1 MDKIVM
7 TQFFELIKTV
17 VDNYMKNR
25 KPSAV
30 LIGTYTGTAVMVGRL
45 PVPMSMI
52 SGNMVKKLAPGDK
65 VRLLRNDGGHEYY
78 ILEIVDK
85 PYQIKKLSSMA
96 LTIDLTVKEQSYIDR
111 TYKMSDTQI
120 AGFVDGMEAL
130 KQSNS
135 KLYRQSN
142 MNTQSIVFSMGLHGN
157 S

>member
-30 LIGTYTGTAVMVGRL
+30 LIGTYTGTAVMIGQL

-52 SGNMVKKLAPGDK
+52 SGNMVKKLDLGDK

-78 ILEIVDK
+78 ILEIVGK
-85 PYQIKKLSSMA
+85 PYQIKE
-96 LTIDLTVKEQSYIDR
+96 VP
-111 TYKMSDTQI
+111 
-120 AGFVDGMEAL
+120 
-130 KQSNS
+130 
-135 KLYRQSN
+135 
-142 MNTQSIVFSMGLHGN
+142 
-157 S
+157 

>member
-30 LIGTYTGTAVMVGRL
+30 LIGTYTGTAVMVEQL

-52 SGNMVKKLAPGDK
+52 SGNMVKKLDPGDK

-78 ILEIVDK
+78 ILEIVGK
-85 PYQIKKLSSMA
+85 PYQIKEVS
-96 LTIDLTVKEQSYIDR
+96 
-111 TYKMSDTQI
+111 
-120 AGFVDGMEAL
+120 
-130 KQSNS
+130 
-135 KLYRQSN
+135 
-142 MNTQSIVFSMGLHGN
+142 
-157 S
+157 

>member
-30 LIGTYTGTAVMVGRL
+30 LIGTYTGTAVMVGQL

-52 SGNMVKKLAPGDK
+52 SGNMVKKLTPGDK

-78 ILEIVDK
+78 ILEIVGK
-85 PYQIKKLSSMA
+85 PYQIKE
-96 LTIDLTVKEQSYIDR
+96 VP
-111 TYKMSDTQI
+111 
-120 AGFVDGMEAL
+120 
-130 KQSNS
+130 
-135 KLYRQSN
+135 
-142 MNTQSIVFSMGLHGN
+142 
-157 S
+157 

>member
-30 LIGTYTGTAVMVGRL
+30 LIGTYTGTAVMVGQL

-52 SGNMVKKLAPGDK
+52 SGNMLKKLDPGDK

-78 ILEIVDK
+78 ILEIVGK
-85 PYQIKKLSSMA
+85 PYQIKE
-96 LTIDLTVKEQSYIDR
+96 VP
-111 TYKMSDTQI
+111 
-120 AGFVDGMEAL
+120 
-130 KQSNS
+130 
-135 KLYRQSN
+135 
-142 MNTQSIVFSMGLHGN
+142 
-157 S
+157 

>member
-30 LIGTYTGTAVMVGRL
+30 LIGTYTGTAVMVGQL

-78 ILEIVDK
+78 ILEIVGK
-85 PYQIKKLSSMA
+85 PYQIKE
-96 LTIDLTVKEQSYIDR
+96 VP
-111 TYKMSDTQI
+111 
-120 AGFVDGMEAL
+120 
-130 KQSNS
+130 
-135 KLYRQSN
+135 
-142 MNTQSIVFSMGLHGN
+142 
-157 S
+157 